1 MVWFSL
7 VSVFVFNVQ
16 TNSWVTLFFLFL
28 QVTIHP
34 LASTAELRV
43 FLSRCVRSHSDVCV
57 FSLMFLLF
65 MDVCLFSFLVLSC
78 FALAYA

>member
-16 TNSWVTLFFLFL
+16 TNSGNFVFSFSPGYDPPFG
-28 QVTIHP
+28 VHCR
-34 LASTAELRV
+34 AKV
-43 FLSRCVRSHSDVCV
+43 FLSRCVRSHSDVYV

>member
-1 MVWFSL
+1 MVQFGFSFRFQCSNEFL
-7 VSVFVFNVQ
+7 GNFVFSFSPGYDPPFGV
-16 TNSWVTLFFLFL
+16 
-28 QVTIHP
+28 HCR
-34 LASTAELRV
+34 AKV
-43 FLSRCVRSHSDVCV
+43 FLSRCVRSHSDVYV